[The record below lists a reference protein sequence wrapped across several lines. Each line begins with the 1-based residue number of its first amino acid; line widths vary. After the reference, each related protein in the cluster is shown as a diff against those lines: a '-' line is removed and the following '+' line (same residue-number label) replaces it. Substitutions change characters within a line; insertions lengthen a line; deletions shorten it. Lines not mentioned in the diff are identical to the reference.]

1 MWEIVWYIVNTQ
13 EVLIQKCS
21 PPLSDRTV
29 ASCREFNNLYKLL
42 SFYCPSQETLHFEL
56 PSSFLYHRSC
66 KMLFYI
72 PVSQTVEVRRAT
84 FCLIWILTFPE
95 SPRSTF
101 WKLFPGQSA
110 AFISICHSL
119 LTFSLLAHFSN
130 PFPVICENRKPFPVL
145 TKSLSCAWSN
155 FCGRQLFH
163 LRLASCRLVS
173 VMLASQNGPWGL
185 RFLLK
190 QRYISSLVL
199 VFANISSFTNM
210 TSEGYGA
217 EHVRGL
223 YWLVL

>member
-21 PPLSDRTV
+21 PPLSDRTF

-95 SPRSTF
+95 SPSSTF

-110 AFISICHSL
+110 AFISICHSI
-119 LTFSLLAHFSN
+119 LTFSLLAHFSSD
-130 PFPVICENRKPFPVL
+130 L
-145 TKSLSCAWSN
+145 WKSET
-155 FCGRQLFH
+155 
-163 LRLASCRLVS
+163 
-173 VMLASQNGPWGL
+173 
-185 RFLLK
+185 
-190 QRYISSLVL
+190 ISSSDKKLVL
-199 VFANISSFTNM
+199 CWEQLLWQTAVPLKTCF
-210 TSEGYGA
+210 
-217 EHVRGL
+217 L
-223 YWLVL
+223 